1 MTRCVPRQCGS
12 TIIKNQNGSEALI
25 NALAVLGTYSLA
37 TARANGDVISNG
49 SINITGSGS
58 INGDAHPGI
67 GKSVYLSGG
76 GTVTGSTTP
85 LKTTLSYSMATLPT
99 SYQSVGYINLTSGS
113 FIGGA
118 SGVTTNYYCTGLSIS
133 NSAYINCIGPVKIYC
148 SGSININGGW
158 FNIAM
163 QMEVLETKPEVRSS
177 SLASLDFLHYQFDY
191 PLTGMRE
198 LILETLKNGFFTL
211 GAAGSGTNEPFEER
225 LAAWNQWNSQLQLR
239 SLRQKNLQIH
249 TQRHIHLRLRRR

>member
-1 MTRCVPRQCGS
+1 MENVWLNEFVDAIAPF
-12 TIIKNQNGSEALI
+12 
-25 NALAVLGTYSLA
+25 YSLWQCV
-37 TARANGDVISNG
+37 RV
-49 SINITGSGS
+49 SG
-58 INGDAHPGI
+58 A
-67 GKSVYLSGG
+67 
-76 GTVTGSTTP
+76 
-85 LKTTLSYSMATLPT
+85 A
-99 SYQSVGYINLTSGS
+99 
-113 FIGGA
+113 
-118 SGVTTNYYCTGLSIS
+118 
-133 NSAYINCIGPVKIYC
+133 
-148 SGSININGGW
+148 ININGGW

-249 TQRHIHLRLRRR
+249 PQRHIHLRLRRR